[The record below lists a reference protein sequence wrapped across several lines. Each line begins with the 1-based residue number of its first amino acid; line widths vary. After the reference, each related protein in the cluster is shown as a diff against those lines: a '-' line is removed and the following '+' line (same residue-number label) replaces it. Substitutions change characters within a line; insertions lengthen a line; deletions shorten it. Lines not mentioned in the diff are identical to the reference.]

1 MGQNLKSAA
10 KFYEDKVK
18 ELNDNLKELEAVVQQ
33 KQVNVRTIEEGK
45 LEFHDVGCVI
55 FANGYSPATQDDG
68 CSTTSWSAG
77 CSGINGI
84 ESKVLQIVSQHTFL
98 RTLSNKLLL
107 HLRVQNVLHQHDAL
121 DEFLHAL
128 PQAATRIR
136 K

>member
-1 MGQNLKSAA
+1 MKSAA

-45 LEFHDVGCVI
+45 SGFNFVCCVI
-55 FANGYSPATQDDG
+55 SANIGSLATQDDG

-84 ESKVLQIVSQHTFL
+84 ESKVIQIVFSRYISPNPLTQATPPSPCPR
-98 RTLSNKLLL
+98 RT
-107 HLRVQNVLHQHDAL
+107 AP
-121 DEFLHAL
+121 A
-128 PQAATRIR
+128 
-136 K
+136 